1 MKNKDLNYGIQLIR
15 IVACLMIL
23 LHHLSVA
30 FGITMIESF
39 GKYAVSLFI
48 VISGYLCG
56 FIKDPSEFKT
66 VNFKRIIISVKSKGG
81 GVYILIILC
90 RLL

>member
-30 FGITMIESF
+30 FGIKIGRAS
-39 GKYAVSLFI
+39 
-48 VISGYLCG
+48 
-56 FIKDPSEFKT
+56 
-66 VNFKRIIISVKSKGG
+66 
-81 GVYILIILC
+81 C
-90 RLL
+90 RERV